1 MGTKKSKFKQ
11 LKYAFK
17 VNDTTVFKLAY
28 RKTWYDPYKTAVDAT
43 LHKDG
48 ITRVSAVKN
57 TDNEFGIEMFNKWA
71 KFNGHDFVD
80 KTSYEL
86 FLSDIE
92 RLCKEYKFVCLEG
105 KDAESGDWDW
115 DDILNNL

>member
-1 MGTKKSKFKQ
+1 METKKSKFKQ

-17 VNDTTVFKLAY
+17 VNGTTAFKLVY
-28 RKTWYDPYKTAVDAT
+28 RKTWYDPYETAVYAT

-48 ITRVSAVKN
+48 MTMSSAVKN
-57 TDNEFGIEMFNKWA
+57 TDNELGIEMFNKWA
-71 KFNGHDFVD
+71 RFNGLDFVD

-92 RLCKEYKFVCLEG
+92 RLCKEYKFVCMEG
-105 KDAESGDWDW
+105 KDADSGDWDW